1 MRQRFKIKDV
11 HTPES
16 LSNQAVPVYLAP
28 IPDQEEV
35 ESGGATVPLAHY
47 LWIIRQHLWKILAF
61 VAACVLVTFIMS
73 ARLKPIYESTATID
87 VDLQAPTQVVG
98 DNNAAQSY
106 AQLDSDQFL
115 ATQIK
120 LIQSDAV
127 LRPVAEQFHFL
138 GQDSQAQGKDPA
150 KAQQA
155 VAAPV
160 SLGGLSVTRPP
171 STYLLQIS
179 YRSPNAGLAADV
191 ANAVANSYL
200 AYTYNLR
207 IRSSLGLSDFMGKQ
221 LDELKA
227 KMEQSSLALA
237 QYQKE
242 LDVINP
248 DEKTNILSARLQQ
261 LNTEYTTAQ
270 ADRIRAEAAWNALK
284 SGSIEAAQA
293 TSGGNAHSP
302 LQGNSLSSLTEALNR
317 AQQRFALVKSTY
329 GSNHPEYRKAA
340 SELVEVQT
348 ELSAAR
354 QDVTASIEAQ
364 ARESRGREQLLQAA
378 VMETKAEWDNINAK
392 SFHYQR
398 LKQEADTDRALY
410 NELTKKIREGDI
422 NSGFRNNNI
431 RIADFARPSPAPV
444 YPNKQRNVEM
454 ALVFS
459 LLLAIGTAI
468 LLDSLDNTLRNPKE
482 ASRFL
487 GTDVIATMPAD
498 RDAAQLPRPAK
509 SPAAPFVVST
519 SVESGNQNGYYGASS
534 SFEEAIRTLRNTILL
549 SDVEGMLHSIVLTS
563 AVPGEGKT
571 TLAAHLGIANAGR
584 GKKTLLVDGDLRR
597 PSLSSKFGLTPRE
610 GLSNVLNGEMRWQD
624 VVLPIADK
632 PNLGLLPAGVGSH
645 RASDLIGPRVA
656 TLLDEFAK
664 EYDLVILD
672 APPLLGFAE
681 CLQMASAADGVLVT
695 TIAGKTKRG
704 AVADVI
710 SALHRVHAN
719 IVGVVL
725 NQVSRNTFGDGYSYY
740 KHYSYIGYQDPQQP
754 QAESQ
759 S

>member
-1 MRQRFKIKDV
+1 MRQRFNSKDV

-16 LSNQAVPVYLAP
+16 LSQAVPVYFAP
-28 IPDQEEV
+28 IPDQEEA
-35 ESGGATVPLAHY
+35 ESTGSSVPLAHY

-61 VAACVLVTFIMS
+61 VVACVLITFIYS

-87 VDLQAPTQVVG
+87 VDLQEPTQVVG
-98 DNNAAQSY
+98 DNNSAQSY
-106 AQLDSDQFL
+106 AQMDSDEFL

-127 LRPVAEQFHFL
+127 LRPVAEQFHLL
-138 GQDSQAQGKDPA
+138 GQNTQTQVIDPA

-179 YRSPNAGLAADV
+179 YSSLNAGSAADI

-207 IRSSLGLSDFMGKQ
+207 IRSSLGLSDFMEKQ

-227 KMEQSSLALA
+227 KMEQSSMALA
-237 QYQKE
+237 QYQKD

-284 SGSIEAAQA
+284 SDSTDAAQT
-293 TSGGNAHSP
+293 TSGGNAHSL
-302 LQGNSLSSLTEALNR
+302 LQGNSLSGLTDALNK
-317 AQQRFALVKSTY
+317 AQQRFALVKATY

-340 SELVEVQT
+340 SELAEVQK
-348 ELSAAR
+348 ELNTAR
-354 QDVTASIEAQ
+354 QDLSAGIEAQ
-364 ARESRGREQLLQAA
+364 VRESRGREQMLQTA
-378 VMETKAEWDNINAK
+378 VLETKAEWDNINAK
-392 SFHYQR
+392 SFQYQR
-398 LKQEADTDRALY
+398 LKQEADTDKALY
-410 NELTKKIREGDI
+410 DELMKKIREGDI

-431 RIADFARPSPAPV
+431 RIADFARPSPFPV
-444 YPNKQRNVEM
+444 YPNKRRNVEM
-454 ALVFS
+454 ALVLS

-468 LLDSLDNTLRNPKE
+468 LLDSLDNTLRDPKE

-498 RDAAQLPRPAK
+498 REAAQLPRPAK
-509 SPAAPFVVST
+509 PSAAPFIVSA
-519 SVESGNQNGYYGASS
+519 SIESGNQNGYYGAAS

-549 SDVEGMLHSIVLTS
+549 SDVEGMLHSIVITS
-563 AVPGEGKT
+563 AIPGEGKT

-597 PSLSSKFGLTPRE
+597 PSLSSKFGLAPRE

-624 VVLPIADK
+624 VVLSIEGK
-632 PNLGLLPAGVGSH
+632 PNLSLLPAGVGSH
-645 RASDLIGPRVA
+645 RASDLIGPRIA

-664 EYDLVILD
+664 DYDLVILD
-672 APPLLGFAE
+672 APPLIGFAE
-681 CLQMASAADGVLVT
+681 CLQMASAADGALVT
-695 TIAGKTKRG
+695 AIAGKTKRG
-704 AVADVI
+704 AVLDVI
-710 SALHRVHAN
+710 GTLRRIHAN
-719 IVGVVL
+719 VIGVVL
-725 NQVSRNTFGDGYSYY
+725 NQVSRNTFTDGYSYY
-740 KHYSYIGYQDPQQP
+740 KHYSHNDYRDTQP
-754 QAESQ
+754 THAEPKS
-759 S
+759 

>member
-1 MRQRFKIKDV
+1 MRQHFKVTDV

-16 LSNQAVPVYLAP
+16 LSSQAVPVYFAP
-28 IPDQEEV
+28 VPDQENV
-35 ESGGATVPLAHY
+35 ESSGSTVPLSHY
-47 LWIIRQHLWKILAF
+47 LWIIRRHRWEIVAF
-61 VAACVLVTFIMS
+61 VAACVLITFIVS

-98 DNNAAQSY
+98 DSSAQAY
-106 AQLDSDQFL
+106 AQMDADQFL

-120 LIQSDAV
+120 LIGSDAV
-127 LRPVAEQFHFL
+127 LRPVAEQFHLL
-138 GQDSQAQGKDPA
+138 GREGQPQGSDPT

-160 SLGGLSVTRPP
+160 TLGQLKVTRPP

-179 YRSPNAGLAADV
+179 YRSPNAALAADV
-191 ANAVANSYL
+191 ANSVANSYL
-200 AYTYNLR
+200 TYTYNLR
-207 IRSSLGLSDFMGKQ
+207 IRSSLGLSDFMEKQ

-237 QYQKE
+237 QYQKD
-242 LDVINP
+242 LDVVNP
-248 DEKTNILSARLQQ
+248 DEKTNILSARLLQ

-270 ADRIRAEAAWNALK
+270 ADRIRAEAAWNALQ

-293 TSGGNAHSP
+293 TLGGNTQSAP
-302 LQGNSLSSLTEALNR
+302 QGSSLSGLTDALNQAR
-317 AQQRFALVKSTY
+317 QRFALVKATY

-340 SELVEVQT
+340 GEVAEVQM
-348 ELSAAR
+348 ELNNAR
-354 QDVTASIEAQ
+354 QDLTASIDAQ
-364 ARESRGREQLLQAA
+364 VKESRGREQMLQAA
-378 VMETKAEWDNINAK
+378 VAETKAEWDNINGK
-392 SFHYQR
+392 SFQYLR
-398 LKQEADTDRALY
+398 LKQEADTDKALY
-410 NELTKKIREGDI
+410 DELIKKIREGDI
-422 NSGFRNNNI
+422 NAGFRNNNI
-431 RIADFARPSPAPV
+431 RIADFARPSPTPV
-444 YPNKQRNVEM
+444 YPNKRRNIEL

-459 LLLAIGTAI
+459 LLLAVGTAI
-468 LLDSLDNTLRNPKE
+468 LLDSLDNTLRDPKE
-482 ASRFL
+482 AGLFL
-487 GTDVIATMPAD
+487 GADVIATMPAD
-498 RDAAQLPRPAK
+498 RDAAQLPRPVK
-509 SPAAPFVVST
+509 PSAAPFVIPT
-519 SVESGNQNGYYGASS
+519 SFESGRQKDYYRTVS
-534 SFEEAIRTLRNTILL
+534 SFDEAIRTLRNTILL

-571 TLAAHLGIANAGR
+571 TLAAHLGVAIADR

-610 GLSNVLNGEMRWQD
+610 GLSNVLNGELRWQD
-624 VVLPIADK
+624 VVLPIPDK
-632 PNLGLLPAGVGSH
+632 PNLGLLPAGLGSH

-664 EYDLVILD
+664 EYDLVIMD

-704 AVADVI
+704 AVAEVVG
-710 SALHRVHAN
+710 ALRRVHAN
-719 IVGVVL
+719 IIGVVL
-725 NQVSRNTFGDGYSYY
+725 NQVSRSTFDDGYSYY
-740 KHYSYIGYQDPQQP
+740 GHYSYNNYQNPPQSQTD
-754 QAESQ
+754 SQ